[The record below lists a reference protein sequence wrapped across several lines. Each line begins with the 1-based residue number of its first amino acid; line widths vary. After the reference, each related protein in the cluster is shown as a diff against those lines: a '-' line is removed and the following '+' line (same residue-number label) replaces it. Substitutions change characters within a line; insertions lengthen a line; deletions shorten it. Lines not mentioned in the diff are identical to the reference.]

1 MLFPVISGF
10 LLGGSLI
17 VAIGAQN
24 AFVIRQ
30 GIVGHH
36 VFWIC
41 LFCAICDALLI
52 IAGVA
57 GLGALIKSL
66 PWFLSLITYGGVAFL
81 GWHGVKALMRVMRP
95 TVLSASD
102 EVPLSLQRSL
112 LACAGFTLLNPH
124 VYLDTVLLVGSIA
137 NARATGEQ
145 WPFAAGAALASFI
158 WFFSIGYG
166 ALAARQWLGRPT
178 VWRTIDGFIALVMFA
193 LAAKL
198 LLG

>member
-1 MLFPVISGF
+1 MLFSAISGF

-36 VFWIC
+36 VFWVC
-41 LFCAICDALLI
+41 LFCAVCDALLI

-57 GLGALIKSL
+57 GLGALIKSM
-66 PWFLSLITYGGVAFL
+66 PWFLNLITYGGVAFL
-81 GWHGVKALMRVMRP
+81 AWHGVKAVLRVMRP
-95 TVLSASD
+95 TGLSAAN
-102 EVPLSLQRSL
+102 EMPLSLQQAL
-112 LACAGFTLLNPH
+112 AACAGFTLLNPH
-124 VYLDTVLLVGSIA
+124 VYLDTVLLVGSLA
-137 NARATGEQ
+137 NARPPNEQ
-145 WPFAAGAALASFI
+145 WPFALGATTASFV
-158 WFFSIGYG
+158 WFFAIGYG
-166 ALAARQWLGRPT
+166 ALAARQWLGRPA
-178 VWRTIDGFIALVMFA
+178 VWRMIDGFIAVIMFA

>member
-1 MLFPVISGF
+1 MLFPIISGF

-41 LFCAICDALLI
+41 LFCAVCDALLI

-57 GLGALIKSL
+57 GLGALIKSM
-66 PWFLSLITYGGVAFL
+66 PWFLNVMTYGGAAFL
-81 GWHGVKALMRVMRP
+81 AWHGTKALMRVLRP
-95 TVLSASD
+95 TALSAVD
-102 EVPLSLQRSL
+102 EVPLSLRQAL
-112 LACAGFTLLNPH
+112 AACAGFTLLNPH

-137 NARATGEQ
+137 NARPQGEQ
-145 WPFAAGAALASFI
+145 WSFAAGACLASFV

-166 ALAARQWLGRPT
+166 ALAARHWLSRPS
-178 VWRTIDGFIALVMFA
+178 VWRMIDGFIALIMFA